1 MVSAMMEI
9 MTSHS
14 VDILMQ
20 IGQEVLLTEK
30 SLPDAVSVW
39 DQL

>member
-9 MTSHS
+9 MTSHL

-20 IGQEVLLTEK
+20 IRQEVLLIEK
-30 SLPDAVSVW
+30 ALLDDVSVW